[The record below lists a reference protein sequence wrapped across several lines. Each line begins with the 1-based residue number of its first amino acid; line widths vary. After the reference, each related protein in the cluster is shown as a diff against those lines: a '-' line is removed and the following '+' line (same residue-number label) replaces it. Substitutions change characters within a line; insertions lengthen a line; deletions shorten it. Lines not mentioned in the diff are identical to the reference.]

1 MRRFLLL
8 LGITVI
14 LAACGSPQR
23 AVSYSEDKQ
32 FFEAARKLEKKPNE
46 AELRRD
52 VIDLYNQAVR
62 GHQDRIEAFKSS
74 MDLRR
79 FDQTIGEYNSLQR
92 LSEAIRTS
100 SVFREV
106 QAPNYFT
113 EIQRTKEEAAAA
125 YYDAGLQ
132 MLNDGTKQGAG
143 RAYQYFQKTAQYVP
157 NYRDVARLQ
166 REAYEASV
174 INIVINPI
182 QTGFFPNGWNNNN
195 WNTDMRI
202 RFLHEQLARDLG
214 GPGNVSG
221 NARFFSDMDAM
232 RLNIRPDWVVDI
244 SWQGLS
250 MPPNIINRFDR
261 QLSKNIQ
268 VGKDTSGRPVFQA
281 VRATLHVTRYQN
293 PGADIDYR
301 IVDVETNQ
309 NLEWS
314 RVNINNNIGVFE
326 TATFTGD
333 SRALDANDWALVN
346 NRLGGQMN
354 DQMMRDMYDQLLRE
368 LRQRIRTR
376 TL

>member
-1 MRRFLLL
+1 MRKLLVL
-8 LGITVI
+8 LSITA
-14 LAACGSPQR
+14 LFTACGNPQK
-23 AVSYSEDKQ
+23 AVSYAEDKQ
-32 FFEAARKLEKKPNE
+32 FFDAVRKLEKKPNE
-46 AELRRD
+46 ADLRRD

-62 GHQDRIEAFKSS
+62 VHQDRIEAFRNS

-113 EIQRTKEEAAAA
+113 EVQRVKEDAAAA
-125 YYDAGLQ
+125 YYDAGIRFL
-132 MLNDGTKQGAG
+132 DEGTKQGAS
-143 RAYQYFQKTAQYVP
+143 RAYQHLQKTAQYVP
-157 NYRDVARLQ
+157 NYRDVVRLQ
-166 REAYEASV
+166 REAFEASI

-182 QTGFFPNGWNNNN
+182 QTGFFQNNWNNN
-195 WNTDMRI
+195 WNADMRI
-202 RFLHEQLARDLG
+202 RFLHQQLAMDLG
-214 GPGNVSG
+214 GPGNIAGS
-221 NARFFSDMDAM
+221 ARFFSDMDAM

-250 MPPNIINRFDR
+250 MPPNILNRYDR

-268 VGKDTSGRPVFQA
+268 VGKDSSGRPVFQT
-281 VRATLHVTRYQN
+281 VRAVLHVTRYQN

-301 IVDVETNQ
+301 IVDVETNT

-333 SRALDANDWALVN
+333 SRALDQNDWALVN

-354 DQMMRDMYDQLLRE
+354 EQMMRDMYDQLLRE
-368 LRQRIRTR
+368 LRQRIRAR